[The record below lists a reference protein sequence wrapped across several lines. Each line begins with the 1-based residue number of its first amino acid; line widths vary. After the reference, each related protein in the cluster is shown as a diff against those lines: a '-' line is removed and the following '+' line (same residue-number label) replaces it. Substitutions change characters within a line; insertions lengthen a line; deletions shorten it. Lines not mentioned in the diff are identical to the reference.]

1 VTEIT
6 KLIEQ
11 HYGRGHV
18 LERVIKAL
26 NASDI
31 SPAHL
36 GYEDLWPYD
45 QLHSRGVAATREH
58 AERAGIRT
66 GMRVL
71 DLGCGIGG
79 SSRYLAGALGCRV
92 IGVDLT
98 PEYIDVARELT
109 HRCGLTDRIEYY
121 VGDALALPVSSGA
134 FDRIFSHNVT
144 MNIADK
150 VALAHEVARVLV
162 HDGKFSC
169 LELARGPA
177 GEVTFPVPW
186 ASEQAASF
194 LVQPGDMRAA
204 LEAGGLR
211 VLEELDLTEAS
222 KAAAKAASER
232 NRRGEPPLQRNDVV
246 MGDDFQER
254 ARNSSRGVMEGALL
268 DILFIAQK
276 P

>member
-6 KLIEQ
+6 KLIER

-18 LERVIKAL
+18 LARVIAAL
-26 NASDI
+26 NESDI
-31 SPAHL
+31 NPAHL

-45 QLHSRGVAATREH
+45 QLHSRGIAATREH
-58 AERAGIRT
+58 AERADIRT

-121 VGDALALPVSSGA
+121 VGDALALPVASAA
-134 FDRIFSHNVT
+134 FDRVFSHNVT

-169 LELARGPA
+169 LELARGPV

-186 ASEQAASF
+186 ASEQTASF
-194 LVQPGDMRAA
+194 LVQPSDMRAA

-232 NRRGEPPLQRNDVV
+232 NRRGEPPAQRNDVV
-246 MGDDFQER
+246 MGDDFLER
-254 ARNSSRGVMEGALL
+254 TRNSSRGVMEGALL
-268 DILFIAQK
+268 DVLFIAQK